1 MIELH
6 TDLFV
11 KMTDVIVELIH
22 ASNQSVDILAAIH
35 GKMR

>member
-6 TDLFV
+6 SDQFV

-22 ASNQSVDILAAIH
+22 ASNQTVDILAAIH
-35 GKMR
+35 GKIR

>member
-6 TDLFV
+6 SDQFV

-22 ASNQSVDILAAIH
+22 NSNQSVDILAANP